1 MNQVIVGGLF
11 AAVLFG
17 GMLAFLEAGWR
28 WGKRRLA
35 QDPDGAREGVGSV
48 EGAVFGLLGLLI
60 AFTFSGAATRFD
72 GRRALIV
79 EEANDIGTAWLR
91 LDLLPEGPRAELREQ
106 FRRYLDCRL
115 EAYRRMPDQK
125 AAFAALA
132 ESQAIQGEIWRR
144 AVAAMKESGS
154 PSAPMLLLPALNA
167 MFDIA
172 STRAAATKTHP
183 PTMIFVMLAV
193 VSLTSALLAG
203 HGMAGGK
210 RRSFVH
216 RFGFAAIIAGAV
228 FVIFDLEFPRLGFVR
243 VTDFDQIL
251 VELRR
256 SMD

>member
-1 MNQVIVGGLF
+1 MNQVLVGGLF
-11 AAVLFG
+11 AAVLFV
-17 GMLAFLEAGWR
+17 GMLALLETGWR

-35 QDPDGAREGVGSV
+35 QDPDAARDGVGSV

-91 LDLLPEGPRAELREQ
+91 LDLLPARPRAELQEQ
-106 FRRYLDCRL
+106 FRRYLDARL
-115 EAYRRMPDQK
+115 ASYRKLPDQK

-132 ESQAIQGEIWRR
+132 ESHAIQAEIWSR
-144 AVAAMKESGS
+144 AVAALQEGGS
-154 PSAPMLLLPALNA
+154 ASAPMLLLPSLNA

-172 STRAAATKTHP
+172 STRAAAVKTHP
-183 PTMIFVMLAV
+183 PAMIFVMLAV

-210 RRSFVH
+210 KRSFIH

-243 VTDFDQIL
+243 VDAFDQIL
-251 VELRR
+251 VELRQG
-256 SMD
+256 MD